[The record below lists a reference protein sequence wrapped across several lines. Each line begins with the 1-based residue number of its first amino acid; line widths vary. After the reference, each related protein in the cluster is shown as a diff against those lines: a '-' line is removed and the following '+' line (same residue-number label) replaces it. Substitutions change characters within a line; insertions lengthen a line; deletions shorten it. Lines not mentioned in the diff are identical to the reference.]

1 MKKYYFVGIFAFLFT
16 NITMGQVIKP
26 EQVPSSII
34 SAFQS
39 KFPNAKDIEWEMDNS
54 DFEVNFEIGKVE
66 WSAKFDS
73 GGKLLETEQEI
84 NVSQI
89 PQNVRQAIESEYPN
103 CKIEEAE
110 QVTLADNSV
119 VYEIE
124 VEKDK
129 KSFEVQVS
137 IDGKILKKSE
147 KTETDKEE

>member
-1 MKKYYFVGIFAFLFT
+1 MKKYLFIGIFAFLYT
-16 NITMGQVIKP
+16 NITMGQEIKP
-26 EQVPSSII
+26 EQVPSNIL

-66 WSAKFDS
+66 WSAKYDPS
-73 GGKLLETEQEI
+73 GKLIETEHEI
-84 NVSQI
+84 KVSQL

-110 QVTLADNSV
+110 QATLADNSV

-124 VEKDK
+124 VKKDK
-129 KSFEVQVS
+129 KTFEVQVS
-137 IDGKILKKSE
+137 TDGKILKKSE
-147 KTETDKEE
+147 VTETDKED